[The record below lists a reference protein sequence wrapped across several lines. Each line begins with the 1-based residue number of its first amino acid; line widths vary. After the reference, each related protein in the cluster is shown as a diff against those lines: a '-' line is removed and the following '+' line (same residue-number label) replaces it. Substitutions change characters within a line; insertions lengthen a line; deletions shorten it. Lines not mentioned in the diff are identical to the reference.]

1 MVSTHESDTDGVA
14 SDVGLFEATDAED
27 NASDAGGN
35 AGLQCSGQRF
45 GCRPLKRLPSA
56 PPASTSADKKQKKQA
71 KKKLCKA
78 CNGDPSS
85 DVDPGIAEVCRL
97 MDLTLE
103 DEFPGD
109 QKLLLWGEKA
119 LKGRLCRHCR
129 GTHRRIYPGMT
140 VCALMTHIAF
150 ESEKETFKQY
160 RQRAIFAF
168 AKGLV
173 RPRRNNPNVPWAQLL
188 GNLRARLESEDEAEP
203 AQEATFVHRS
213 RDCAKRRGQWIRL
226 DVFTRKHPDK
236 KPDHEKVVWRTSR
249 DGNRAQWIKVYNEED
264 GIEDF
269 SEAEEDIVDHK
280 TTLDNGEDILDED
293 QVQTAAETAKKMRL
307 QKGEPAQFIKQDLAP
322 PPPPNRCAPPSN
334 SSLNSTPPK
343 ALHNCSAAAK
353 RDEEGSDE
361 ESSEGEVA
369 APLHRGLRIPREKS
383 EKPAAKAAADKATP
397 NSKRSPQD
405 MLAEADG
412 LMQRFKDLDEKA
424 VKEAVSKERSAA
436 SGKEK
441 GSKKRS
447 QPDGANQK
455 FEDEIY
461 HKMKEMEKELPKVR
475 KMDLLVLAKNLLD
488 KIKLL
493 KGISLVYQK
502 FKA

>member
-1 MVSTHESDTDGVA
+1 MGRVGPLAQQSAVLGSPRRLGDTMVSIRESDTDGAGSGVA

-27 NASDAGGN
+27 NASDVGGN
-35 AGLQCSGQRF
+35 AGRRL
-45 GCRPLKRLPSA
+45 PKRLASA
-56 PPASTSADKKQKKQA
+56 CPASTSANKKQKKQE

-109 QKLLLWGEKA
+109 QKLLLWGEKG

-129 GTHRRIYPGMT
+129 GTHRRIYPQMT
-140 VCALMTHIAF
+140 VYALLTHIAF

-160 RQRAIFAF
+160 RQRAVFAF

-173 RPRRNNPNVPWAQLL
+173 RLRRNNPNVPWAQLL

-213 RDCAKRRGQWIRL
+213 RDSAKRRGQWIRL
-226 DVFTRKHPDK
+226 DVFTRKYPDK
-236 KPDHEKVVWRTSR
+236 KADLEKVMWRTSR
-249 DGNRAQWIKVYNEED
+249 DGKRAQWIKVYNEED

-307 QKGEPAQFIKQDLAP
+307 QKGEPAQFVKQDLAP
-322 PPPPNRCAPPSN
+322 PPPPNRCAPPYN
-334 SSLNSTPPK
+334 SALNSTPP
-343 ALHNCSAAAK
+343 
-353 RDEEGSDE
+353 
-361 ESSEGEVA
+361 
-369 APLHRGLRIPREKS
+369 
-383 EKPAAKAAADKATP
+383 
-397 NSKRSPQD
+397 
-405 MLAEADG
+405 
-412 LMQRFKDLDEKA
+412 
-424 VKEAVSKERSAA
+424 
-436 SGKEK
+436 
-441 GSKKRS
+441 
-447 QPDGANQK
+447 
-455 FEDEIY
+455 
-461 HKMKEMEKELPKVR
+461 
-475 KMDLLVLAKNLLD
+475 
-488 KIKLL
+488 
-493 KGISLVYQK
+493 
-502 FKA
+502 